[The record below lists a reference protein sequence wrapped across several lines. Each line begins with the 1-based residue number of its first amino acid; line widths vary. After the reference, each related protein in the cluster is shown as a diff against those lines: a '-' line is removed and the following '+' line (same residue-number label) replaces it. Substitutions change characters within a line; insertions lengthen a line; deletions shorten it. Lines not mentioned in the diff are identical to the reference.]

1 MNIRIKK
8 LISVTNSKPCLI
20 TGNVDLFYLTGI
32 EMDGYWLLVA
42 KGKACIFTS
51 SMLASQAGKLMPG
64 IDVISGDNMLEL
76 LMIYCKNNKI
86 SEIGVNSKEM
96 TYSFGKKID
105 KKLNLNDISETL
117 ADLRLKKDAGEIKNI
132 RKSCHIASLAVEYAK
147 KLLKPGLSEID
158 IYFKIEEFFAKNGV
172 KQSFPTIVASGPNS
186 ALPHH
191 VPTSRKIQKN
201 DTVLIDLGCV
211 YKGYCSDLTRT
222 LYLGKINKSQNEVYS
237 LVKKA
242 YLHAIKAVRNGTAS
256 KTIDFIAR
264 NVIEKGGYAD
274 KFIHTTGH
282 GVGIEIHEQPRLSKI
297 DKTILKTNMVV
308 TVEPGIYLKGRFGVR
323 IEDTLLVTGNG
334 SEILTR

>member
-1 MNIRIKK
+1 MI
-8 LISVTNSKPCLI
+8 
-20 TGNVDLFYLTGI
+20 
-32 EMDGYWLLVA
+32 
-42 KGKACIFTS
+42 
-51 SMLASQAGKLMPG
+51 
-64 IDVISGDNMLEL
+64 EL
-76 LMIYCKNNKI
+76 LINLCKKHKIYGLGI
-86 SEIGVNSKEM
+86 NSKEI
-96 TYSFGKKID
+96 TYSFGKTIEKSL
-105 KKLNLNDISETL
+105 KLNDISDIL
-117 ADLRLKKDAGEIKNI
+117 ADLRLQKDADEIKNI
-132 RKSCHIASLAVEYAK
+132 RKSCHIAHLAVEYAE
-147 KLLKPGLSEID
+147 KLLKLGLSEID

-191 VPTSRKIQKN
+191 VPTNRKIKSN

-222 LYLGKINKSQNEVYS
+222 FYLGKISKSQNEVYG

-242 YLHAIKAVRNGTAS
+242 YFGAIKAVRSGTAC

-264 NVIEKGGYAD
+264 NVIETGGYAD

-282 GVGIEIHEQPRLSKI
+282 GVGIEIHESPRLSKK

-323 IEDTLLVTGNG
+323 IEDTLLVTNKGC
-334 SEILTR
+334 EILTR